1 MRFGVTLITDP
12 ALPGLDEARVAS
24 LASALA
30 AAGAVAAAPDW
41 LAPGVACDLPFDGPA
56 GILPGGVLE
65 AAALRGCLGGTAIDM
80 AVQPAAGRRKVLLI
94 ADLESTIIGQ
104 EMLDEMAELAGLG
117 ERVIPITARAMAGE
131 LDFATALRKRVR
143 LLENQPAHLLEQASG
158 RMTLTAGAR
167 TLVQTMA
174 AHGAYCALVSGG
186 FSYFADQVASACGF
200 HEAQANR
207 LDVTDGRLTGQVD
220 EPLLD
225 REAKL
230 DCLNRLAAVRG
241 LDLASCCAVGDGAN
255 DAAML
260 GAAGLGVAY
269 RGKPPARAA
278 ARSSIDHGD
287 LTALL
292 YLQGY
297 RRSEF
302 RD

>member
-1 MRFGVTLITDP
+1 MQFVVTLITNP
-12 ALPGLDEARVAS
+12 ASPGLDHAGVAS

-30 AAGAVAAAPDW
+30 AVGAVAGVPDW
-41 LAPGVACDLPFDGPA
+41 LAPGVACDLPFDAP
-56 GILPGGVLE
+56 VSLE
-65 AAALRGCLGGTAIDM
+65 IEAALRESLGGAAIDV
-80 AVQPAAGRRKVLLI
+80 AVQPARGRRKMLLI

-117 ERVIPITARAMAGE
+117 ERVAPITARAMAGE
-131 LDFATALRKRVR
+131 LDFATSLRKRVR
-143 LLENQPAHLLEQASG
+143 LLENQPADLLERANR

-167 TLVQTMA
+167 TLVRTMA

-186 FSYFADQVASACGF
+186 FSYFADQMIRACGF
-200 HEAQANR
+200 HEARANR
-207 LDVTDGRLTGQVD
+207 LGVTDGRLTGQLD

-225 REAKL
+225 QEAKL
-230 DCLNRLAAVRG
+230 ECLNSLAAARD
-241 LDLASCCAVGDGAN
+241 LDLAFCCAVGDGAN
-255 DAAML
+255 DTAML

-278 ARSSIDHGD
+278 AGVCIDHGD

-297 RRSEF
+297 RKSEF
-302 RD
+302 RG

>member
-1 MRFGVTLITDP
+1 MRFVVTLITDP

-143 LLENQPAHLLEQASG
+143 LLENQPAHS
-158 RMTLTAGAR
+158 RPTCWSRPAGA
-167 TLVQTMA
+167 
-174 AHGAYCALVSGG
+174 
-186 FSYFADQVASACGF
+186 
-200 HEAQANR
+200 
-207 LDVTDGRLTGQVD
+207 
-220 EPLLD
+220 
-225 REAKL
+225 
-230 DCLNRLAAVRG
+230 
-241 LDLASCCAVGDGAN
+241 
-255 DAAML
+255 
-260 GAAGLGVAY
+260 
-269 RGKPPARAA
+269 
-278 ARSSIDHGD
+278 
-287 LTALL
+287 
-292 YLQGY
+292 
-297 RRSEF
+297 
-302 RD
+302 

>member
-1 MRFGVTLITDP
+1 MQFVVTLITDP
-12 ALPGLDEARVAS
+12 ASPGLDEARIAS

-30 AAGAVAAAPDW
+30 AAGAVAGAPDW

-56 GILPGGVLE
+56 GIPKE
-65 AAALRGCLGGTAIDM
+65 AALRDSLGGAAIDI
-80 AVQPAAGRRKVLLI
+80 AIQPAGGRRKMLLI

-117 ERVIPITARAMAGE
+117 EQVASITAQAMAGE
-131 LDFATALRKRVR
+131 LDFATSLRMRVR
-143 LLENQPAHLLEQASG
+143 LLENQPADILEQAKR

-174 AHGAYCALVSGG
+174 AHGAYSALVSGG

-200 HEAQANR
+200 HEARANR
-207 LDVTDGRLTGQVD
+207 LDVADGRLTGQLD

-230 DCLNRLAAVRG
+230 ECLNRLAAARD

-278 ARSSIDHGD
+278 AGVCIDHGD

-297 RRSEF
+297 RKSEF
-302 RD
+302 RG